1 MQIKRPDVVKVFG
14 KDAMQGNYLPVK
26 FGTNVVV
33 PKESFEN
40 IANKNFEYGLESLE
54 GDLQMKDLNTVFFYD
69 SVLLKYLFTH
79 GIPEFSTYEDYPI
92 GAVVQYNGEVW
103 ISTKEVKASTHKKA
117 VDPCDPCGCKT
128 DVCENPIYPSKD
140 NSWCKVITSCEY
152 DSKIAE
158 LEEKD
163 AALEKSINNINEI
176 NNIKGVK
183 GFAILP
189 NKTTGALELDL
200 ELSDNSHIT
209 IPMTKFGHIERKN
222 DGTLSITNANGTTL
236 EVPPIKVKAAK
247 EADGKVVITN
257 QDGSTVEIGKPVE
270 FDLSQHVDNKTVRL
284 KDGKLEVIK
293 EKCATVTN
301 LNTLEVSDGNLKQL
315 GISCFTGVF
324 NAADANTAIGAPVE
338 FGKTNVE
345 KSDAITAKE
354 DITSGNQLDFTGW
367 QVATGKEVHQYIYSR
382 VGDGVQS
389 GWVRSNDSGMNEDGT
404 LKNPN
409 DWGKWVYELNL
420 PKQPTASSGLDC
432 AAIDALPER
441 QWKKGTTIL
450 AKQDGECV
458 RLVAFDSIF
467 QEIGVGITA
476 DKTNAFVNEEYRIV
490 VTVSNTGEGKN
501 ELTNLNIVGPAN
513 TSDYEIKDVTF
524 TKSEA
529 DVVEQVNNLTYN
541 IRGLK
546 KSGTVVVKYTVVPK
560 VLGNYQFTAAVNPN
574 SALDKDLGNNNATL
588 ILNAHTKA
596 DPNYV
601 PSVDCPLIV
610 ATELGSNTQ
619 LTQLRTKIEDGK
631 QYASTNVDN
640 FGNLF
645 ANRETLKGLK
655 IRLEN
660 ASTVVGY
667 KHFHGWRDGYILS
680 NGNIAASNLVNGD
693 SGLTFDN
700 VLNSRA
706 DGIKSGTDGFTFEN
720 GVVTITEDV
729 EVFAI
734 SCRPQGNNCKWQ
746 HYMFS
751 TALAPT
757 TKAITTSNVIGG
769 GVSIIDT
776 YVNEVTLDG
785 DVSKINVVPNNI
797 TVNKNKKVQA
807 TVARNSR
814 ATRVQKLVFR
824 VRAGTAASLNYTSTN
839 NYAVTHSAGKTT
851 ITENSITVAADA
863 KPTDSV
869 NTNYIQVI
877 VE

>member
-54 GDLQMKDLNTVFFYD
+54 GDLQLKDLNTVFFYQ
-69 SVLLKYLFTH
+69 STLLKYLFSK
-79 GIPEFSTYEDYPI
+79 GIPEFSAYENYEA
-92 GAVVQYNGEVW
+92 GAVVQKDGVVW
-103 ISTKEVKASTHKKA
+103 VATKAIEASLHKKEPN
-117 VDPCDPCGCKT
+117 PCDPCDCK
-128 DVCENPIYPSKD
+128 VECENPVYPSKE
-140 NSWCKVITSCEY
+140 SGWCKIITSCEY

-200 ELSDNSHIT
+200 ELSDNSHIA

-257 QDGSTVEIGKPVE
+257 QDGSTVEIEKSAE
-270 FDLSQHVDNKTVRL
+270 FDLSQHVDNKTVHLR
-284 KDGKLEVIK
+284 DGKLEVIK
-293 EKCATVTN
+293 
-301 LNTLEVSDGNLKQL
+301 
-315 GISCFTGVF
+315 
-324 NAADANTAIGAPVE
+324 
-338 FGKTNVE
+338 GKAEST
-345 KSDAITAKE
+345 
-354 DITSGNQLDFTGW
+354 
-367 QVATGKEVHQYIYSR
+367 
-382 VGDGVQS
+382 
-389 GWVRSNDSGMNEDGT
+389 
-404 LKNPN
+404 
-409 DWGKWVYELNL
+409 
-420 PKQPTASSGLDC
+420 GLDC

-441 QWKKGTTIL
+441 QWKKGTSIL

-529 DVVEQVNNLTYN
+529 DEVEQVNNLTYN

-546 KSGTVVVKYTVVPK
+546 KGGTVVVKYTVVPK

-610 ATELGSNTQ
+610 ATELDSNTQ
-619 LTQLRTKIEDGK
+619 LVQLRTKIEDGK
-631 QYASTNVDN
+631 QYAIVNVDN

-667 KHFHGWRDGYILS
+667 KRFHGWRNGYILS
-680 NGNIAASNLVNGD
+680 NGNIAASSLVNGD

-700 VLNSRA
+700 VLNSSA

-769 GVSIIDT
+769 DVSIVDT
-776 YVNEVTLDG
+776 YVNEVTLDD

-797 TVNKNKKVQA
+797 TVNKSKKVQA